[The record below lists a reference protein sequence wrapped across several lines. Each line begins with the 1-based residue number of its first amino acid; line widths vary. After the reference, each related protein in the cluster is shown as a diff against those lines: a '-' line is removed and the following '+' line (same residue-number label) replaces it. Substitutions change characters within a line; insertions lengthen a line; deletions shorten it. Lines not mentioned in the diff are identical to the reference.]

1 MSLRV
6 MCEELLSKIADIEN
20 SLELAIDDRNWS
32 YVANAYEAISGESID
47 IPEAE
52 PDNALKSVMA
62 RLEKLENM
70 GNEQTTTAKSKNSK
84 KGRPSKNKRQ
94 SGNRFDTMTD
104 LLGDAAKENG
114 FDKIN
119 DNIKPCERNRPA
131 FSYKNVTCRE
141 CNRSMDVHPMFAKE
155 NYVCDKCVGRMGR

>member
-1 MSLRV
+1 MNLREI
-6 MCEELLSKIADIEN
+6 CKELLSKIDAIEN
-20 SLELAIDDRNWS
+20 SLELAMDKNNWA
-32 YVANAYEAISGESID
+32 YVADAYKILSGLSID
-47 IPEAE
+47 IPQAE
-52 PDNALKSVMA
+52 PDNVLKSVMA

-70 GNEQTTTAKSKNSK
+70 GDEQT
-84 KGRPSKNKRQ
+84 KNKRQ
-94 SGNRFDTMTD
+94 SGNKFDTMTD